1 MDPETAK
8 QYAERYGIVPGPVV
22 QAEPLPP
29 APVQQAAPPPPGTEQ
44 PAVPPGETPPPAV
57 ANEIATVTLVC
68 RAVSL
73 TSVVASGNTELA
85 FVFLN
90 ELKTSPL
97 FDPEGTQFAGNI
109 NPDEPP
115 GTFTFPV
122 TLKLKRPLK
131 L

>member
-1 MDPETAK
+1 LAK
-8 QYAERYGIVPGPVV
+8 RYAERYGISMGPVV
-22 QAEPLPP
+22 QGEQLSPT
-29 APVQQAAPPPPGTEQ
+29 PVQPAAPPAPGTEQ
-44 PAVPPGETPPPAV
+44 PAAPPGEAPPPA
-57 ANEIATVTLVC
+57 ATNEIATVGLVC

-90 ELKTSPL
+90 ELKASPL

-109 NPDEPP
+109 NQDEPP